1 MDLHGICGIRQEAVE
16 HLGDCRRQA
25 SESTAGYASHIRREP
40 TSPGAASNSSEDAR
54 PITDIVTSQ
63 VRSSE
68 KISKEC
74 SNVK

>member
-1 MDLHGICGIRQEAVE
+1 MAFHGICGIQQEAVE

-25 SESTAGYASHIRREP
+25 SETTAGYASRTDP

-54 PITDIVTSQ
+54 PITDVTSQ
-63 VRSSE
+63 VSSSE
-68 KISKEC
+68 EISKEC